1 MAGQR
6 AVALDPRVNASE
18 RLARMEATSD
28 EHGII
33 PLGRQRHLAIALLDA
48 LRPAEDP
55 SIVVRED
62 GSIRLAWSTPPGAL
76 PREEF
81 SASFDPKGRCTV
93 RWPWPDAEHG
103 LESRVVDPARIPE
116 LLSDVGLS
124 DFVRLGVSQTV
135 RMIDLDPAVAERIA
149 RLDLLVEE
157 RGATIDRRSIDHA
170 LSFLEDLGPTEE
182 QPSVFASNDDRL
194 RLVWSTP
201 TGDPVQEQFAVSFN
215 AAGEATVVYSDP
227 NAPSINAPRHFSG
240 GGLVGVEIEGDE
252 VMALMRSCGLEGYVR
267 NGVLPTR

>member
-1 MAGQR
+1 M
-6 AVALDPRVNASE
+6 NASE

-28 EHGII
+28 GDGVI
-33 PLGRQRHLAIALLDA
+33 PLGRQRDLAAALLEA
-48 LRPAEDP
+48 LNPAEDP

-81 SASFDPKGRCTV
+81 SASFEADGRCTV
-93 RWPWPDAEHG
+93 RWPWADAEHG
-103 LESRVVDPARIPE
+103 LESRIVDPDRIPE
-116 LLSDVGLS
+116 LLTDVGLS
-124 DFVRLGVSQTV
+124 DFVRLGVTQTV
-135 RMIDLDPAVAERIA
+135 RTISLVPAVAERIA
-149 RLDLLVEE
+149 ELDLLVEE

-182 QPSVFASNDDRL
+182 RPSVFVSNDDRL

-201 TGDPVQEQFAVSFN
+201 TGAPVQEQFAVSFD
-215 AAGEATVVYSDP
+215 AAGGATVVYSDP
-227 NAPSINAPRHFSG
+227 NAPSINVPRHFSG
-240 GGLVGVEIEGDE
+240 GGIVGVEIEGDE